1 MEAITLKGI
10 ASFIRSLASYTTS
23 PSNKSTKEENA
34 PLSGTSKGI
43 SSYKDRFNRSTSR
56 DGRGTVLSK
65 RDLVKIPAFPF
76 PLA

>member
-1 MEAITLKGI
+1 MEAITLKGL

-23 PSNKSTKEENA
+23 PPNKSTKEENA

-43 SSYKDRFNRSTSR
+43 SSYKDGSNRCTSR
-56 DGRGTVLSK
+56 DGGGTVLSK